1 MLFRAHNTFIN
12 TGRLP
17 TVDISFVKKK
27 NLRENFEKLYRSQ
40 EMTAKG
46 GEREKKYPCH
56 LEQ

>member
-27 NLRENFEKLYRSQ
+27 NWEKILKSYIGVKKWRPKVEN
-40 EMTAKG
+40 
-46 GEREKKYPCH
+46 EKKNI
-56 LEQ
+56 LVI

>member
-46 GEREKKYPCH
+46 GEREKNI
-56 LEQ
+56 LVI